1 MSTLYAAFADLAEA
15 HFERQQALADDAAD
29 AREAAIER
37 AGDVVTLDDV
47 LEAMAGLNESEQKKL
62 IDAYRDTSDR
72 AHFQWL
78 LLTTFEDAFANAAKR
93 IAEYSGGGRVKPLR
107 VRLLDEV

>member
-1 MSTLYAAFADLAEA
+1 MLHPTTTERAADFWSD
-15 HFERQQALADDAAD
+15 RQLQQFHDAQDAAD
-29 AREAAIER
+29 ERLELATAA
-37 AGDVVTLDDV
+37 VTLDDV

-78 LLTTFEDAFANAAKR
+78 LMAAFEDAFSAAAKR
-93 IAEYSGGGRVKPLR
+93 IAEYSGAGRVPVR
-107 VRLLDEV
+107 VRLFDEA